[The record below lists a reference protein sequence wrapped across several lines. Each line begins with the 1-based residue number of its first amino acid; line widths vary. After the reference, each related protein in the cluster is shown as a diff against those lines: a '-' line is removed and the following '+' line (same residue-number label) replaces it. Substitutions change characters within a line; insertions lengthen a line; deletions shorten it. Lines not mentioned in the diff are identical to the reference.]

1 MATEDKKA
9 TNEPLEQEEV
19 VKETVETTSEVD
31 VLKEELQNEKD
42 RYLRLFAEFENY
54 KKRTAKERLELFE
67 TASEGVMT
75 VLLPILD
82 DFDRALQ
89 FVEDK
94 ENDGLVLI
102 SNKLRD
108 SLTSKGLSI
117 VDLKI
122 GDAFNVDSAEAITQI
137 PAGDDMKGKIV
148 DIVEKGYKLGEK
160 IIRFPKV
167 VIGQ

>member
-31 VLKEELQNEKD
+31 VLKEELQNEKN

>member
-31 VLKEELQNEKD
+31 VLKEELQNEKN

-82 DFDRALQ
+82 DFDGALQ